1 MTTHTPPTLARAHA
15 LLGLNRPAEARR
27 VVDQILAEQP
37 TDLRTRAFDIELMLR
52 YENRLRDAARSA
64 KELVAAAPHWS
75 MAHRLLGQ
83 VHSLRGHHKKA
94 IEAHDE
100 SVRLAPHDAFALL
113 ARGHAMAQWAI
124 AQPYGTKPR
133 QAERDFDAAL
143 RLMPLLAD
151 AHAHRARMLLGL
163 RKPKRALAAAAQAL
177 ALDPENQLAHAVRGG
192 ALAERGRHSDAAN
205 AYAQASRLD
214 PADRRSRRKAKNHA
228 TTLLTREGL
237 VLLMAAIVVSSCLYV
252 IHHLLV
258 PVAHIIILVVAWRM
272 AVRARK
278 RRTAQLE
285 PTTDQ
290 IVHDPFAQSRIPW
303 RG

>member
-1 MTTHTPPTLARAHA
+1 MTPDTPKTLAHAQA

-37 TDLRTRAFDIELMLR
+37 TDLRARGFDIELMIR
-52 YENRLRDAARSA
+52 HENRFRDAARRA

-83 VHSLRGHHKKA
+83 VHSVRGHHRKA

-100 SVRLAPHDAFALL
+100 SVRLAPHDPFALL

-143 RLMPLLAD
+143 RAMPLLAD

-163 RKPKRALAAAAQAL
+163 RKPKQALEAAAEAL

-192 ALAERGRHSDAAN
+192 ALAERGRHTDAAN

-214 PADRRSRRKAKNHA
+214 PSDRRSRRKAKHHA
-228 TTLLTREGL
+228 TSLLTREGM
-237 VLLMAAIVVSSCLYV
+237 VLLVAAIVVSTGLSV

-258 PVAHIIILVVAWRM
+258 PVAHIIILVIAWGW

-278 RRTAQLE
+278 RRIAQLE

-290 IVHDPFAQSRIPW
+290 IVHDPFAPSRIPW